1 MNPIF
6 NIKQIE
12 HELKIESKYINKNK
26 NERRIVDENKKQYSQ
41 NFEMKSNMS
50 SQYMPLNVNEMS
62 FDVSQGASRV
72 IKEDP
77 KVSMMKDK
85 QS

>member
-26 NERRIVDENKKQYSQ
+26 NERRIVDENKKQYS
-41 NFEMKSNMS
+41 
-50 SQYMPLNVNEMS
+50 
-62 FDVSQGASRV
+62 
-72 IKEDP
+72 
-77 KVSMMKDK
+77 
-85 QS
+85 

>member
-1 MNPIF
+1 
-6 NIKQIE
+6 
-12 HELKIESKYINKNK
+12 
-26 NERRIVDENKKQYSQ
+26 
-41 NFEMKSNMS
+41 MKSNMS

-72 IKEDP
+72 IKEDA
-77 KVSMMKDK
+77 KVSIMKDK

>member
-62 FDVSQGASRV
+62 FDVSQGASHM
-72 IKEDP
+72 IKEDA
-77 KVSMMKDK
+77 KVSIMKDK